1 MKLLLDTHLLLWAA
15 SEPDR
20 LPEAAATAIAD
31 EGNELFFSAA
41 SIWEIVIKGGLGR
54 DDFEVDANLLR
65 RGLVDNGYAELA
77 IASSHA
83 IAVSALP
90 SLHKDPF
97 DRMLVA
103 QATAEGIEL
112 ITSDERLAAYP
123 GPIRKV

>member
-31 EGNELFFSAA
+31 EGNELYFSAA

-54 DDFEVDANLLR
+54 DDFEVDANLLH

>member
-31 EGNELFFSAA
+31 EGNELYFSAA

-103 QATAEGIEL
+103 QATAERIEL

>member
-1 MKLLLDTHLLLWAA
+1 M
-15 SEPDR
+15 SC
-20 LPEAAATAIAD
+20 I
-31 EGNELFFSAA
+31 SAPA

>member
-31 EGNELFFSAA
+31 EGNELYFSAA
-41 SIWEIVIKGGLGR
+41 SIWEIVFKGCLGR

>member
-31 EGNELFFSAA
+31 EGHELYFSAA

-103 QATAEGIEL
+103 QATA
-112 ITSDERLAAYP
+112 
-123 GPIRKV
+123 

>member
-31 EGNELFFSAA
+31 EGNELYFSAA

>member
-31 EGNELFFSAA
+31 EGNELYFSAA
-41 SIWEIVIKGGLGR
+41 SIWEMVIKGGLGR
-54 DDFEVDANLLR
+54 EDFEVDANLLR